1 MSKKK
6 QVQTEPVEE
15 KIAKKQLFRPGT
27 IIIAVVIAALLA
39 TGGYFFYKYQQVANN
54 PQAQL
59 EERNNAETAEVIEQL
74 SSILL
79 VPEDS
84 DPTVARVQDVE
95 ALKRT
100 NESFYKDVAVDD
112 YIVLYPDRAIIY
124 RSSSDQV
131 INVAPVVDTPVTTEE
146 E

>member
-1 MSKKK
+1 MNKKK
-6 QVQTEPVEE
+6 DEIEQAKE
-15 KIAKKQLFRPGT
+15 KSARKQLLRPST

-59 EERNNAETAEVIEQL
+59 EQRNNAETAEVIEQL

-79 VPEDS
+79 IPEGG
-84 DPTVARVQDVE
+84 DPTVAKVQDVE

-124 RSSSDQV
+124 RKSDNQI
-131 INVAPVVDTPVTTEE
+131 INVAPVVDTPVTTEDE
-146 E
+146 